1 MSNRII
7 TIVVLALVTLC
18 PLVMADPVLHWAPSD
33 TLINNG
39 DQVRLSVMLDEAVDV
54 RTIELSIEFDPDVV
68 LTIDGGPGTLFD
80 GFNNFAGFEEQE
92 PGRWYGY
99 CVILGASDWTTG
111 PGELFHVTVE
121 GTVAGGTSPL
131 STVSIVLLP
140 PGGGEY
146 PETVLTDDQIR
157 VLDVTQADNTT
168 PDLPGLTIYPNPF
181 NPRTTISFRVGQHG
195 GPARLAVYSP
205 RGELVRVLLDQEVA
219 PGSLHQV
226 YWDGRDGKGR
236 LQPSGVYFSRVD
248 VAGDSQM
255 QKMMLIK

>member
-168 PDLPGLTIYPNPF
+168 PDLPDLTIYPNPF
-181 NPRTTISFRVGQHG
+181 NPRTTIRMTLPPNSSGRLEVLDLRGRVVATPWQG
-195 GPARLAVYSP
+195 
-205 RGELVRVLLDQEVA
+205 RVDSNTLSVD
-219 PGSLHQV
+219 
-226 YWDGRDGKGR
+226 WDGNDTRG
-236 LQPSGVYFSRVD
+236 QAMPSGVYTFRMV
-248 VAGDSQM
+248 GDRGPAVNRRGV
-255 QKMMLIK
+255 LIR